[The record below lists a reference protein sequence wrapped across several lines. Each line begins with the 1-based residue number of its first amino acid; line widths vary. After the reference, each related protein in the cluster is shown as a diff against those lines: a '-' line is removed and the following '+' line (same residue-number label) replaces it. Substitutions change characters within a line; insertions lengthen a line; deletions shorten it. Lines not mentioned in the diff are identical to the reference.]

1 MDCFAEPVI
10 GRAFARPG
18 GSQRRL
24 PIEPNSASPPLNR
37 CRQSW
42 NDMKTLLPLL
52 LLAMPSAASAA
63 DVGPCNTAATKV
75 EMAVTLRLASEDR
88 PVNINFRT
96 RAEGVKVP
104 SYLAAKYPDEMSIV
118 LQYEFK
124 QLNVRD
130 DRFEVVVWFKGYPE
144 RLVVPFN
151 AVKALYDKDELKC
164 SDD

>member
-1 MDCFAEPVI
+1 M
-10 GRAFARPG
+10 
-18 GSQRRL
+18 QLRR
-24 PIEPNSASPPLNR
+24 
-37 CRQSW
+37 
-42 NDMKTLLPLL
+42 
-52 LLAMPSAASAA
+52 
-63 DVGPCNTAATKV
+63 ATKV

-88 PVNINFRT
+88 PVNIKFRT

-130 DRFEVVVWFKGYPE
+130 DRFEVVVWFRGYPE

-151 AVKALYDKDELKC
+151 AVKALLRQGAN
-164 SDD
+164 